1 MRNPFQYIAK
11 ALSFLREYAIDMW
24 LFIKHNNHS
33 PLEDRNR
40 KAYFQTIILSHTIEK
55 GLSLAIPRPLFG
67 RNNVDAIVAQLRS
80 YSKAYSEFPVG
91 MANGALAA
99 YREFNAD
106 HAAADDPTLLAIE
119 RYLESEVAPRVERT
133 GGVKQVD
140 AAGTVFPQATVDF
153 LKSRTSCRMFVPNAL
168 PREQVDEVLSIAQ
181 SAPSQCNR
189 QSVRVHFYQ
198 DRARIANL
206 LRLQGGSAGFSEN
219 VGNLFVVT
227 SEITAWGGP
236 QQRNQLYVDGGL
248 YAMMLMLACHSQGI
262 ASCPLNL
269 AVTNAVEREIKE
281 VGDIS
286 PNQRLIMM
294 IAVGKTSAPRIK
306 AARSPRCRIAE
317 VTRFH

>member
-1 MRNPFQYIAK
+1 MRNPLQYVAK
-11 ALSFLREYAIDMW
+11 ALSFLREYATDMW

-55 GLSLAIPRPLFG
+55 GLSLAMPRPLFG

-91 MANGALAA
+91 MATGALAA
-99 YREFNAD
+99 YRDFSAD
-106 HAAADDPTLLAIE
+106 HAAADDPTLSVIE
-119 RYLESEVAPRVERT
+119 RYLDSEAAPGVERT

-140 AAGTVFPQATVDF
+140 AAGTVFPQSIVDF
-153 LKSRTSCRMFVPNAL
+153 LKSRTSCRMFVPDAL
-168 PREQVDEVLSIAQ
+168 PREQVDEVLTIAQ

-198 DRARIANL
+198 ERARIASL
-206 LRLQGGSAGFSEN
+206 LRLQAGAAGFSEN

-236 QQRNQLYVDGGL
+236 QQRNQMYVDGGL

-269 AVTNAVEREIKE
+269 AVTNAVERKIKT

-286 PNQRLIMM
+286 ANQRLIMM

-306 AARSPRCRIAE
+306 AARSPRCRVAE
-317 VTRFH
+317 VARFH